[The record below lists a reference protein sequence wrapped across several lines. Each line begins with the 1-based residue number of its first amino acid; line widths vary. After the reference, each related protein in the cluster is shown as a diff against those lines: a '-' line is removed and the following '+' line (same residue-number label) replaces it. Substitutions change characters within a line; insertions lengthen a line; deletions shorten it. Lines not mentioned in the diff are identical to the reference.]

1 MEVLRTADSAV
12 RIPGRAQPA
21 QPLTCGDVATPSPD
35 IGERHLQ
42 RLHIMRA
49 MGPPQK
55 EKIQYN
61 VVFTGHAGGELNVR

>member
-1 MEVLRTADSAV
+1 MEVPV
-12 RIPGRAQPA
+12 RQTQQCEYLAARYLLNNSVAGRLLLQ
-21 QPLTCGDVATPSPD
+21 SPD
-35 IGERHLQ
+35 IGESHLR

-55 EKIQYN
+55 EKNQYN